1 MKKILIIIGVVII
14 IFSMAKIKDLS
25 PKFKIPLAEKE
36 LELQMGQVPM
46 GMNQGGLNM
55 YSNKFKR
62 GYGDAVFG
70 SDENGIWLGGAEFD
84 DSPFNV
90 DMDGALAAKSA
101 TFKDEDNTTIIDAG
115 GLVSIN
121 NFKNGTVSAS
131 SEQLIIGTSYV
142 DLDSMELITPEFDRS
157 VVALILFTCQH
168 RVIPNDGNAYAASVN
183 FVLEKDEVVIPQTY
197 MTKYAEGDP
206 AISWAHDGQGWV
218 TTTCHFLTD
227 LSAGI
232 HNLKMQWRMI
242 QYSGTGK
249 GGCYARTFSFTVL
262 GS

>member
-62 GYGDAVFG
+62 GYGNAVFG

-115 GLVSIN
+115 GLVS
-121 NFKNGTVSAS
+121 TAS
-131 SEQLIIGTSYV
+131 FPFDSVAGSSTQVTNSTSYV
-142 DLDSMELITPEFDRS
+142 DVSGLTLEITLEREARILIIATVRG
-157 VVALILFTCQH
+157 LIGGAPDDNTSRFFAATINRNGAIRPPIVLSGIKYGDVGGYTTIYQTQTTHYVESLAAGTHTIKLQFRTS
-168 RVIPNDGNAYAASVN
+168 NGSYNATI
-183 FVLEKDEVVIPQTY
+183 KRDDTR
-197 MTKYAEGDP
+197 
-206 AISWAHDGQGWV
+206 
-218 TTTCHFLTD
+218 
-227 LSAGI
+227 LSYI
-232 HNLKMQWRMI
+232 
-242 QYSGTGK
+242 
-249 GGCYARTFSFTVL
+249 VL
-262 GS
+262 GK